1 MSDETTTAK
10 TSHRSTGTGSLFKRT
25 GSRTWTASYYLA
37 SGDRKTRSTGTTD
50 KRTAQRLLDRWVSAE
65 SLRREGLHDP
75 SDERF
80 RDEGSRSIED
90 HLTEWRDHLTRKGST
105 EKHAQRSHGLA
116 KRLIDATKAERLPGL
131 SAEAV
136 HREITDRLESGDSS
150 PRTCQAMRTAIK
162 GFSRWAHRTRRTRED
177 LLIGLP
183 AIAQTERRYERRALS
198 TEEAGLLIETTS
210 TAPAWRGITGPE
222 RAMLYTTAAGT
233 GFRRSELAALRV
245 RDFHLDG
252 DRPFIRLE
260 AGSAKNRKA
269 TAQPIRLD
277 LAAKLTDYLDG
288 RKRDVRAFTVHK
300 LTGLMMRLDL
310 RRAKAAWIRATTDPA
325 ERRERLGDDFLAAVD
340 GDGRVLDFHSWRST
354 YITGLVR
361 SGASV
366 KVTQQ
371 LARHSTP
378 TLTLNL
384 YGKLGIHD
392 LTGALEA
399 LPAMA
404 TSTEAEDGE
413 TLLATGTEARSAG
426 AARAGQNSAFQRIGA
441 QSWPTRSGSAT
452 GKGQHRNTLQNQR
465 FQGSGGGFSLHSTD
479 HGPVAE
485 SADAADLKSA
495 STVSKGL
502 PINNLEDDSGEAQ
515 RSAQRAR
522 TEPTPSEHT
531 DPDLDRLAAAW
542 PTLPEPIRRAMLAMV
557 DSTE

>member
-37 SGDRKTRSTGTTD
+37 DGGRKTRSTGTTD
-50 KRTAQRLLDRWVSAE
+50 KRTAQRLLDRWVAAE
-65 SLRREGLHDP
+65 ALRREGLHDP

-80 RDEGSRSIED
+80 RDEGARPIED
-90 HLTEWRDHLTRKGST
+90 HLAEWRDHLTRKGST
-105 EKHAQRSHGLA
+105 PKHAQRSHGLA
-116 KRLIDATKAERLPGL
+116 KRLIDATKAERLPEL

-136 HREITDRLESGDSS
+136 HRQITDRLESGASS

-177 LLIGLP
+177 LMLGLP

-198 TEEAGLLIETTS
+198 TEEAALLIETTEG
-210 TAPAWRGITGPE
+210 APAWRQITGPE
-222 RAMLYTTAAGT
+222 RAMLYRTAAGT
-233 GFRRSELAALRV
+233 GFRRAELRALRV

-260 AGSAKNRKA
+260 AGKAKNRKT

-277 LAAKLTDYLDG
+277 LAAMLADFLDG
-288 RKRDVRAFTVHK
+288 RKRDARALRVHEQ
-300 LTGLMMRLDL
+300 TAAMMRLDL
-310 RRAKAAWIRATTDPA
+310 RRAKARWVKATTDPA
-325 ERRERLGDDFLAAVD
+325 ERRQRLRDAFLAAVD

-399 LPAMA
+399 LPAIA
-404 TSTEAEDGE
+404 TPTEAEDRE
-413 TLLATGTEARSAG
+413 DLLATGTEARSAG
-426 AARAGQNSAFQRIGA
+426 AARAGQNSAFRRNSA
-441 QSWPTRSGSAT
+441 QSGPTRSGSASAT
-452 GKGQHRNTLQNQR
+452 GGGRKTLQK
-465 FQGSGGGFSLHSTD
+465 QGFRRSQGGYSLHSAA

-495 STVSKGL
+495 WG
-502 PINNLEDDSGEAQ
+502 
-515 RSAQRAR
+515 
-522 TEPTPSEHT
+522 
-531 DPDLDRLAAAW
+531 
-542 PTLPEPIRRAMLAMV
+542 
-557 DSTE
+557 